1 MADVACIAALS
12 LARTGALAFFFPP
25 HPDRIAI
32 DDIDLR
38 AGDCLATTIARRLR
52 QFSPDALILDVESN
66 SPPIALRWRHG
77 AIFGAGVV
85 AADMLGVPCQ
95 YVSQSRLH
103 RHFRLTSRDH
113 DSPRLLARH
122 LWPDRADDLFRRK
135 IDRRRAL
142 AALAARYA
150 ANVGGWSA

>member
-12 LARTGALAFFFPP
+12 LARTGALAFFFPA

-52 QFSPDALILDVESN
+52 QFSPDALILDVESKA
-66 SPPIALRWRHG
+66 PPIALRWRQG
-77 AIFGAGVV
+77 AIFGAGV
-85 AADMLGVPCQ
+85 AAANLLGVPCQ
-95 YVSQSRLH
+95 YASQAQLH
-103 RHFRLTSRDH
+103 RHFRLTKGDH
-113 DSPRLLARH
+113 DAPRLLARR
-122 LWPDRADDLFRRK
+122 LWPDRADELFRRK

-150 ANVGGWSA
+150 ANFGGWA